1 VDNSKAKS
9 KGFLSNFAWKFAE
22 HFSAQLIS
30 MVISIILAR
39 ILMPE
44 DYGVIAIVMIFINLA
59 NVFVSDG
66 LGSALIQKKDAT
78 ALDFFSVL
86 YFNVAFSIAL
96 YGGLFFAAPFITFF
110 YGSGYEILT
119 PVLRML
125 GLRIILT
132 SVNSVQHA
140 YVSKKMIFQVFFISS
155 ICGTVVSAAV
165 GLALA
170 CNGFG
175 VWSLV
180 AQYLTGSA
188 INTLVLTIILRKRPR
203 LMFSFKSL
211 KELFPYGMCIL
222 GTGLLIT
229 GYQDLRA
236 LIIGKVYSTADLA
249 YYDKS
254 RHFPSLI
261 VSNISVSISAVL
273 FPKMS
278 DAQGDMEKVRND
290 TKNSICFCSYILCP
304 IMLGMAAVARPFVLL
319 LLTDK
324 WISCVPLLQLFCL
337 IYLFQPMH
345 TANMQAIKA
354 IGRGDVYMRLEI
366 VKKILELIVLFITIT
381 FGVTAIVIGM
391 VACATV
397 ATFINAYP
405 NIKFLRYGFKE
416 QMKDIFPNLLL
427 SAVMFAT
434 VYPLNYLQIGNALLL
449 LLQVMCGVLVYV
461 GLSAITRNRSFFQI
475 IRLLKSH
482 LSKKQQT

>member
-1 VDNSKAKS
+1 
-9 KGFLSNFAWKFAE
+9 
-22 HFSAQLIS
+22 
-30 MVISIILAR
+30 
-39 ILMPE
+39 
-44 DYGVIAIVMIFINLA
+44 MIFINLA

-78 ALDFFSVL
+78 ELDFFSVL
-86 YFNVAFSIAL
+86 YFNIIFSIAL
-96 YGGLFFAAPFITFF
+96 YGALFFAAPFITAF

-119 PVLRML
+119 PVLRVL

-140 YVSKKMIFQVFFISS
+140 YVSKKMIFKVFFISS
-155 ICGTVVSAAV
+155 LCGTVVSAVV

-170 CNGFG
+170 YNGFG
-175 VWSLV
+175 VWALV
-180 AQYLTGSA
+180 AQYLTGAA
-188 INTLVLTIILRKRPR
+188 INTLVLIIVLRKRPR
-203 LMFSFKSL
+203 LMFSLKSL
-211 KELFPYGMCIL
+211 KELFPYGICIL

-229 GYQDLRA
+229 GYQDIRA

-261 VSNISVSISAVL
+261 VSNISVSLSAVL

-278 DAQGDMEKVRND
+278 NEQRSIEKVRMY
-290 TKNSICFCSYILCP
+290 TQNSICFCSYILCP
-304 IMLGMAAVARPFVLL
+304 IMLGMAAVAKPFVIL

-324 WISCVPLLQLFCL
+324 WMSCIPLLQLFCL
-337 IYLFQPMH
+337 VYLFQPMH

-366 VKKILELIVLFITIT
+366 VKKVLELIVLFITIP

-391 VACATV
+391 VVCATL

-405 NIKFLRYGFKE
+405 NIKFLQYGFKE
-416 QMKDIFPNLLL
+416 QMVDIFPNLLL
-427 SAVMFAT
+427 SAIMFAV
-434 VYPLNYLQIGNALLL
+434 VYLLNYLQISNALLL
-449 LLQVMCGVLVYV
+449 LLQVVCGVLVYV
-461 GLSAITRNRSFFQI
+461 VLSAITKNRSFFQI
-475 IRLLKSH
+475 IGLLKSYF
-482 LSKKQQT
+482 SKKHQN